1 MASFSKLIELT
12 PAAWKQL
19 AVNIQVVTSRE
30 ESGAHLGLHGVTDGD
45 VSLHCEGGE
54 EEGGGVHGQE
64 LKVDQDRTAQPAPEP
79 LVPQDVVR
87 QDLLRTSHVTSRVRA
102 RDGGNILK
110 LIIELWILICIKL
123 RSFNRIFAI

>member
-1 MASFSKLIELT
+1 M
-12 PAAWKQL
+12 
-19 AVNIQVVTSRE
+19 
-30 ESGAHLGLHGVTDGD
+30 TDGD

-54 EEGGGVHGQE
+54 GESRGVHGQE

-102 RDGGNILK
+102 RGSGWGEYFETD
-110 LIIELWILICIKL
+110 
-123 RSFNRIFAI
+123 NRIMDLDLHKIKKFQQDLCNLITV

>member
-54 EEGGGVHGQE
+54 GESRGVHGQE
-64 LKVDQDRTAQPAPEP
+64 LAVDKDRTTYRAPQP
-79 LVPQDVVR
+79 LV
-87 QDLLRTSHVTSRVRA
+87 SW
-102 RDGGNILK
+102 N
-110 LIIELWILICIKL
+110 IKL
-123 RSFNRIFAI
+123 RDRVVVGFNLT

>member
-54 EEGGGVHGQE
+54 GESRGVHGQE
-64 LKVDQDRTAQPAPEP
+64 LAVDHQGAASTA
-79 LVPQDVVR
+79 
-87 QDLLRTSHVTSRVRA
+87 
-102 RDGGNILK
+102 
-110 LIIELWILICIKL
+110 ILIMSLYGKCERAKRPSRL
-123 RSFNRIFAI
+123 ST

>member
-30 ESGAHLGLHGVTDGD
+30 SGAHLGLHGVTDGD

-54 EEGGGVHGQE
+54 GESRGVHGQE
-64 LKVDQDRTAQPAPEP
+64 LAVDHEGAAQPPPQPAVPCRQAVRQETGGTD
-79 LVPQDVVR
+79 LVPR
-87 QDLLRTSHVTSRVRA
+87 M
-102 RDGGNILK
+102 
-110 LIIELWILICIKL
+110 W
-123 RSFNRIFAI
+123 